1 MQSIIIMRA
10 TSYKSC
16 INKVYDLVG
25 QPSYF
30 QKSNF
35 CKERKYDAKVKTV
48 CQSNS

>member
-30 QKSNF
+30 QKSNVVK
-35 CKERKYDAKVKTV
+35 KENTMQK
-48 CQSNS
+48 